1 MLWTIEFYETSSRK
15 NPVAE
20 FVSSLSPKEQAKI
33 ARALDLLR
41 EFGPRVGMPY
51 TKHLEEGIWELR
63 VPFGGQAFRL
73 LYFVETD
80 RLVVVVH
87 VFSKKTS
94 KVPRRDI
101 NIAIARMRDYKQ
113 RKKRG

>member
-1 MLWTIEFYETSSRK
+1 MLWTIEFYETSAGK

-20 FVSSLSPKEQAKI
+20 FLSSLSPREQAKI

-41 EFGPRVGMPY
+41 EFGPRIGMPY

-63 VPFGGQAFRL
+63 VPFGGLAFRL
-73 LYFVETD
+73 LYFVDTN
-80 RLVVVVH
+80 RFLVVVH
-87 VFSKKTS
+87 AFSKKTP
-94 KVPRRDI
+94 KVPRKELD
-101 NIAIARMRDYKQ
+101 IAIARMKDYKQ